1 MTWLV
6 TGGAGYIGAHLIK
19 ALQAEKCDFVIV
31 DDLSTGKSDRL
42 INTEF
47 FYKADIRDLSQMRRI
62 FEKHSLKG
70 VFHLAAKKSV
80 SESIVNPQI
89 YRDVN
94 ENGTRNLAELAS
106 EFSLKYFVNSS
117 SAAVYGNSADRIVK
131 ENSDLAPISPYG
143 DSKLNSEKILKK
155 CFSNSMTKFLSLR
168 YFNVGGS
175 ESKLLADTSV
185 SNLIPIAVN
194 TVLRGQN
201 PKIFGNDYDTKDGT
215 CVRDYVHVSDVVNA
229 NIMVMKSM
237 IEEVEL
243 PEILNI
249 GSGVGNSVL
258 EVIDLVLKEC
268 ASDLTPLLVS
278 RREGDP
284 GMLVADISKLDQY
297 LNFKPQYQ
305 IVDIVRSSIDNI

>member
-1 MTWLV
+1 MTWLI

-19 ALQAEKCDFVIV
+19 ALQSEKCDFVIV
-31 DDLSTGKSDRL
+31 DDLSTGRSDRL

-155 CFSNSMTKFLSLR
+155 CFSNSLTKFLSLR

-175 ESKLLADTSV
+175 ESKLLTDTSV

-237 IEEVEL
+237 IKEVEL

-284 GMLVADISKLDQY
+284 GMLVADISKLDQC

>member
-1 MTWLV
+1 MLFILV
-6 TGGAGYIGAHLIK
+6 ML
-19 ALQAEKCDFVIV
+19 
-31 DDLSTGKSDRL
+31 
-42 INTEF
+42 
-47 FYKADIRDLSQMRRI
+47 
-62 FEKHSLKG
+62 
-70 VFHLAAKKSV
+70 
-80 SESIVNPQI
+80 
-89 YRDVN
+89 RDVN

-155 CFSNSMTKFLSLR
+155 CFSNSLTKFLSLR

-284 GMLVADISKLDQY
+284 GMLVADISKLNQY

-305 IVDIVRSSIDNI
+305 IVVIVRSSIDNI